1 MPVIRGS
8 PTFQGMASFRERCIH
23 SRQGGRLASTTTAD
37 IDELVAGLKDRPR
50 VVLHFHGG
58 LIDDT
63 LGFATAHRLAPV
75 YEAAGADPVFFV
87 WSSGLL
93 ETLRG
98 NLPQI
103 LNESVFRTLLNRV
116 TRYATGLVFQQPG
129 QRALG
134 AVATPT
140 PRAVQAE
147 LAQVRAGQEP
157 YARLSAPPDVAPLK
171 ESAERQI
178 AAELS
183 ADTELAERTREIVNS
198 VLPQAGSST
207 TEPVA
212 AARDIIGG
220 RAAATTLMSPE
231 VVADLADRAGT
242 GERALVSTALM
253 VRKTVRVVAAVV
265 GRYRQRTDH
274 GLYPTVVEEILR
286 EFYLANVGAAIWDA
300 MKQQTADTFA
310 ADDDEVRAGRYFLD
324 RFAELLST
332 GTRPEVT
339 VVGHSAGA
347 VFIGNLLDDLVR
359 RRAADDDPL
368 PADFRLRDVVLL
380 APACTVAQLAPVVRR
395 QSELFDRLRM
405 FTMTDRAEQA
415 DHLVP
420 FLYPRSLL
428 YFISGVLERGPS
440 RQTAVTPIA
449 GMQHWYLD
457 PAATGPDSDDLR
469 GFLRADSARTVW
481 SPVDGGQGLRSGAR
495 SHIAFDDDPQVLA
508 SVAAMLAD

>member
-1 MPVIRGS
+1 
-8 PTFQGMASFRERCIH
+8 MASFRDRCIH

-37 IDELVAGLKDRPR
+37 IDSLVAGLKDRPR

-63 LGFATAHRLAPV
+63 LGFATAQRLAPV
-75 YEAAGADPVFFV
+75 YEAAGVDPVFFV

-98 NLPQI
+98 NLPRI

-116 TRYATGLVFQQPG
+116 TRYATGAVFGQPG

-134 AVATPT
+134 AAPT
-140 PRAVQAE
+140 PSTRAVAAE
-147 LAQVRAGQEP
+147 LARVRSGQEP
-157 YARLSAPPDVAPLK
+157 YARMIVPPDVPPLT
-171 ESAERQI
+171 EPEQTAI

-198 VLPQAGSST
+198 VLDEDKAQT
-207 TEPVA
+207 NEPAVA
-212 AARDIIGG
+212 AREVIGG
-220 RAAATTLMSPE
+220 RAATVTLMSPD
-231 VVADLADRAGT
+231 VVAALADRAGT
-242 GERALVSTALM
+242 GERALVSTALV

-265 GRYRQRTDH
+265 GRFRQRTDH

-286 EFYLANVGAAIWDA
+286 EFYLANAGAAIWDA
-300 MKQQTADTFA
+300 MKRQTADTFTA
-310 ADDDEVRAGRYFLD
+310 PDDEIRAGRYFLD
-324 RFAELLST
+324 RFAELLAA
-332 GTRPEVT
+332 GTRPQVT

-359 RRAADDDPL
+359 RRAAVDDPL

-380 APACTVAQLAPVVRR
+380 APACTVGQLAPVVRR
-395 QSELFDRLRM
+395 QSELFDRFRM
-405 FTMTDRAEQA
+405 FTMTDPAERA

-428 YFISGVLERGPS
+428 YFISGVLERGPAGQS
-440 RQTAVTPIA
+440 AVTPIA

-457 PAATGPDSDDLR
+457 AAAVGPDSRDLR
-469 GFLRADSARTVW
+469 GFLRADPERTVW
-481 SPVDGGQGLRSGAR
+481 SPGDGGPGLSAGAR
-495 SHIAFDDDPQVLA
+495 SHVAFDNDPQVLA

>member
-1 MPVIRGS
+1 
-8 PTFQGMASFRERCIH
+8 MASFRDRCIH

-37 IDELVAGLKDRPR
+37 IDGLVAGLKDRPR

-58 LIDDT
+58 LIDDH
-63 LGFATAHRLAPV
+63 LGFATAERLAPV
-75 YEAAGADPVFFV
+75 YEGAGVDPVFFV

-116 TRYATGLVFQQPG
+116 TRYATGTVFKEPG
-129 QRALG
+129 QRGLVTVPTSRS
-134 AVATPT
+134 VA
-140 PRAVQAE
+140 AE
-147 LAQVRAGQEP
+147 LAQVRTGQEP
-157 YARLSAPPDVAPLK
+157 YARMMVPKDVPSLS
-171 ESAERQI
+171 ESEQTQI

-198 VLPQAGSST
+198 AVPQDT
-207 TEPVA
+207 PQTNEPAA
-212 AARDIIGG
+212 AAREVIGG
-220 RAAATTLMSPE
+220 RAAAVTLMSPD
-231 VVADLADRAGT
+231 VVTDLADRAGT

-265 GRYRQRTDH
+265 DRFRQRNDH

-286 EFYLANVGAAIWDA
+286 EFYLASVGAAIWDA
-300 MKQQTADTFA
+300 MKRQTLDTFA
-310 ADDDEVRAGRYFLD
+310 AAGDEVRAGRYFLD
-324 RFAELLST
+324 RFAELLAT
-332 GTRPEVT
+332 GTRPQVT

-347 VFIGNLLDDLVR
+347 VFIGNLLDDLAR
-359 RRAADDDPL
+359 RRAAVDDPV

-380 APACTVAQLAPVVRR
+380 APACTVAQLAPAIRR
-395 QSELFDRLRM
+395 QAELFDRFRM
-405 FTMTDRAEQA
+405 FTMTDPAERADQ
-415 DHLVP
+415 LVP

-440 RQTAVTPIA
+440 QQSAVMPIA
-449 GMQHWYLD
+449 GMQHWFLD
-457 PAATGPDSDDLR
+457 AAAVGPDSDDLR

-481 SPVDGGQGLRSGAR
+481 SPGDGGPGLRSGAR
-495 SHIAFDDDPQVLA
+495 SHVAFDHDPDVLA
-508 SVAAMLAD
+508 SVVTMLAD

>member
-1 MPVIRGS
+1 MPGMCRGPNVHS
-8 PTFQGMASFRERCIH
+8 MASSRERCIH

-58 LIDDT
+58 LIDDA
-63 LGFATAHRLAPV
+63 LGFATADRLAPV

-116 TRYATGLVFQQPG
+116 TRYATGIVFQQPG

-134 AVATPT
+134 VVATPA
-140 PRAVQAE
+140 PRAVSAE

-157 YARLSAPPDVAPLK
+157 YARLTAPADVRPLS
-171 ESAERQI
+171 ETEQTQI

-198 VLPQAGSST
+198 VVPAPAG
-207 TEPVA
+207 PVA

-220 RAAATTLMSPE
+220 RAAAATLMSPD
-231 VVADLADRAGT
+231 VVAELAARAGS
-242 GERALVSTALM
+242 GQRALVSTALL

-265 GRYRQRTDH
+265 GRYRQHTDH

-286 EFYLANVGAAIWDA
+286 EFYVASVGAAIWDA
-300 MKQQTADTFA
+300 MKRQTADTFA
-310 ADDDEVRAGRYFLD
+310 ASDEVRAGRYFLD
-324 RFAELLST
+324 RFAELLAT
-332 GTRPEVT
+332 GTRPQVT

-347 VFIGNLLDDLVR
+347 VFIGNLLDDLAR
-359 RRAADDDPL
+359 RRAAADDPL
-368 PADFRLRDVVLL
+368 PSDFRIRDMVLL
-380 APACTVAQLAPVVRR
+380 APACTVTQLAPVVRR
-395 QSELFDRLRM
+395 QAELFDRFRM
-405 FTMTDRAEQA
+405 FTMTDPAERA

-428 YFISGVLERGPS
+428 YFISGVLERGPAK
-440 RQTAVTPIA
+440 QPAVVPIA
-449 GMQHWYLD
+449 GMQRWFLD
-457 PAATGPDSDDLR
+457 AASGGPDSADLR
-469 GFLRADSARTVW
+469 DFLSADPARTVW
-481 SPVDGGQGLRSGAR
+481 SPGDGGPGLRAGAG
-495 SHIAFDDDPQVLA
+495 SHTAFDDDSLVLA
-508 SVAAMLAD
+508 SMADMLRD

>member
-1 MPVIRGS
+1 
-8 PTFQGMASFRERCIH
+8 MASFRDRCIH
-23 SRQGGRLASTTTAD
+23 SRQGGRLSSTTTAD

-63 LGFATAHRLAPV
+63 LGFATAERLAPV
-75 YEAAGADPVFFV
+75 YEAAGASPVFFV

-116 TRYATGLVFQQPG
+116 TRYATGTVFRQPG

-134 AVATPT
+134 VVATPT
-140 PRAVQAE
+140 PRAVAAE

-157 YARLSAPPDVAPLK
+157 YARLAAPPEVPPL
-171 ESAERQI
+171 SDAEQKQI

-183 ADTELAERTREIVNS
+183 ADVELAERTREIVNS
-198 VLPQAGSST
+198 VLPADQPQT
-207 TEPVA
+207 TEPAV
-212 AARDIIGG
+212 AARDVIGG
-220 RAAATTLMSPE
+220 RAAAATLMSPD
-231 VVADLADRAGT
+231 VVADLAARAGT
-242 GERALVSTALM
+242 GERALVSTALV

-265 GRYRQRTDH
+265 GRFRQRTDH

-300 MKQQTADTFA
+300 MKRQTADTFA
-310 ADDDEVRAGRYFLD
+310 AAADDEVRAGRYFLD
-324 RFAELLST
+324 RFAELLAT
-332 GTRPEVT
+332 GTRPQVT

-359 RRAADDDPL
+359 RRAAEDDPL
-368 PADFRLRDVVLL
+368 PADFRLRDLVLL
-380 APACTVAQLAPVVRR
+380 APACTVGQLAPVVRR
-395 QSELFDRLRM
+395 QAELFDRFRM
-405 FTMTDRAEQA
+405 FTMTDPAERA

-428 YFISGVLERGPS
+428 YFISGLLERGPS
-440 RQTAVTPIA
+440 QQSVVTPIA

-457 PAATGPDSDDLR
+457 AAGGPDSDDLR
-469 GFLRADSARTVW
+469 TFLRADPARTVW
-481 SPVDGGQGLRSGAR
+481 SPGDSGTGLRAGAR
-495 SHIAFDDDPQVLA
+495 SHAAFDDDPQVLE

>member
-1 MPVIRGS
+1 MV
-8 PTFQGMASFRERCIH
+8 SFRERCIH

-63 LGFATAHRLAPV
+63 LGFATAERLTPV

-147 LAQVRAGQEP
+147 LAQVGAGLEP
-157 YARLSAPPDVAPLK
+157 YARLSAPPDVRQLS
-171 ESAERQI
+171 EAEQTRI

-183 ADTELAERTREIVNS
+183 ADAELAERTREIVNS
-198 VLPQAGSST
+198 VLPEAWPQPRG
-207 TEPVA
+207 TEPAA
-212 AARDIIGG
+212 AARDVNGG
-220 RAAATTLMSPE
+220 RAAAATLMSPD
-231 VVADLADRAGT
+231 VVAALADRAGG
-242 GERALVSTALM
+242 GERALVSTTLL

-265 GRYRQRTDH
+265 GRYRRRNDH

-286 EFYLANVGAAIWDA
+286 EFYAANVGAAIWGA
-300 MKQQTADTFA
+300 MKRQTAETFTA
-310 ADDDEVRAGRYFLD
+310 PDDEVRAGRYFLD
-324 RFAELLST
+324 RFAELLAS
-332 GTRPEVT
+332 GTRPQVT

-359 RRAADDDPL
+359 RRAAADDPL
-368 PADFRLRDVVLL
+368 PADFRIRDVVLL
-380 APACTVAQLAPVVRR
+380 APACTVSQLAPVVAR
-395 QSELFDRLRM
+395 QSELFGRFRM
-405 FTMTDRAEQA
+405 FTMADTAERA

-428 YFISGVLERGPS
+428 YFISGVLERGS
-440 RQTAVTPIA
+440 DAHSAVVPVA
-449 GMQHWYLD
+449 GMQRWFLD
-457 PAATGPDSDDLR
+457 AADQEPDSVGLR
-469 GFLRADSARTVW
+469 GFLRAEPARTVW
-481 SPVDGGQGLRSGAR
+481 SPGDDGPGLRAGAR
-495 SHIAFDDDPQVLA
+495 SHLAFDGDAQVLA
-508 SVAAMLAD
+508 SVADMLAD

>member
-1 MPVIRGS
+1 MSGRRCR
-8 PTFQGMASFRERCIH
+8 PTFLGMASYRERCIH
-23 SRQGGRLASTTTAD
+23 TRQGGRLVSTTTAD
-37 IDELVAGLKDRPR
+37 IDALVAGLKDRPR

-63 LGFATAHRLAPV
+63 LGFANAERLAPV
-75 YEAAGADPVFFV
+75 YEAAGAEPVFFV

-116 TRYATGLVFQQPG
+116 TRYATGTVFREPG

-134 AVATPT
+134 AVTTPS
-140 PRAVQAE
+140 PRAVAAE

-157 YARLSAPPDVAPLK
+157 YARLTAPDEVPPLN
-171 ESAERQI
+171 EAEQRQI

-183 ADTELAERTREIVNS
+183 TDTELAERTREIVNS
-198 VLPQAGSST
+198 VTPRAGSST

-220 RAAATTLMSPE
+220 RAAAATLMSPD
-231 VVADLADRAGT
+231 VVADLAARAGT
-242 GERALVSTALM
+242 GERALVSTALL

-265 GRYRQRTDH
+265 GRFRQRNDH

-300 MKQQTADTFA
+300 MKRQTADTFA
-310 ADDDEVRAGRYFLD
+310 ADDEVRAGRYFLD
-324 RFAELLST
+324 RFAELLAT
-332 GTRPEVT
+332 GTRPHVT

-347 VFIGNLLDDLVR
+347 VFIGNLLDDLAR
-359 RRAADDDPL
+359 RRAAADDPL

-380 APACTVAQLAPVVRR
+380 APACTVTQLAPVVRR
-395 QSELFDRLRM
+395 QAELFDRFRM

-449 GMQHWYLD
+449 GLHRWYLD
-457 PAATGPDSDDLR
+457 TAALGPDSDELR
-469 GFLRADSARTVW
+469 GFLRADPARTVW
-481 SPVDGGQGLRSGAR
+481 SPGDGGPGLSAGAR
-495 SHIAFDDDPQVLA
+495 SHVAFDDDPQVLA

>member
-1 MPVIRGS
+1 
-8 PTFQGMASFRERCIH
+8 MASFRDRCIH

-37 IDELVAGLKDRPR
+37 IDRLVAGLKDRPR

-63 LGFATAHRLAPV
+63 LGFATAERLAPV

-116 TRYATGLVFQQPG
+116 TRYATGTVFREPG

-134 AVATPT
+134 VAATPT
-140 PRAVQAE
+140 PRAVAAE
-147 LAQVRAGQEP
+147 LAQVRTGQEP
-157 YARLSAPPDVAPLK
+157 YARLSAPRDVPPL
-171 ESAERQI
+171 SDAEQKQI

-198 VLPQAGSST
+198 VVPPGQVHP
-207 TEPVA
+207 TEPAA

-220 RAAATTLMSPE
+220 RAAAATLMSPD
-231 VVADLADRAGT
+231 VVAALAARART
-242 GERALVSTALM
+242 GERALVSTALV

-265 GRYRQRTDH
+265 GRFRERNDH

-300 MKQQTADTFA
+300 MKRQTADTFVA
-310 ADDDEVRAGRYFLD
+310 ADDEVRAGRYFLD
-324 RFAELLST
+324 RFAELLAA
-332 GTRPEVT
+332 GTRPQVT

-347 VFIGNLLDDLVR
+347 VFIGNLLDDLAR
-359 RRAADDDPL
+359 RRAADDDL
-368 PADFRLRDVVLL
+368 VPADFRLRDVVLL
-380 APACTVAQLAPVVRR
+380 APACTVAQLAPAVRR
-395 QSELFDRLRM
+395 QAELFDRFRM
-405 FTMTDRAEQA
+405 FTMTDAAERA

-440 RQTAVTPIA
+440 RRSTVTPIA

-457 PAATGPDSDDLR
+457 PAALGPDSDDLR
-469 GFLRADSARTVW
+469 GFLRADAARTVW
-481 SPVDGGQGLRSGAR
+481 SPGPGAGAR
-495 SHIAFDDDPQVLA
+495 SHIAFDDDPQILA
-508 SVAAMLAD
+508 SVAAMLAG